1 MRVKYFQKGGGK
13 FTATEKKIYLDHCK
27 TLCLGREGNT
37 IESRDYLLDK
47 LKTDVRYFLILNGM
61 YYFYSLPF

>member
-13 FTATEKKIYLDHCK
+13 FTAEEKKIYLYHCK
-27 TLCLGREGNT
+27 TLCLGTGGNP

-47 LKTDVRYFLILNGM
+47 LKTDVRSFLILN
-61 YYFYSLPF
+61 SLL